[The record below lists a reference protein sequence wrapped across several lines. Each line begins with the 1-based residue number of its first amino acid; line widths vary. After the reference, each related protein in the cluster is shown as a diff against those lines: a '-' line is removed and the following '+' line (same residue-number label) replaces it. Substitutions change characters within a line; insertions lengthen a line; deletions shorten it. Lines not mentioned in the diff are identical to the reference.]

1 MNSLIIKVLR
11 AVIIKETNQEMK
23 KQILKADKVIL
34 VVIRFNINSLNLI
47 KEKKKIQINLH
58 QVIIILL
65 KIIHLNKLL

>member
-1 MNSLIIKVLR
+1 MNSLIMKVLR

>member
-47 KEKKKIQINLH
+47 KEKKKIQINTNLEPS
-58 QVIIILL
+58 QS
-65 KIIHLNKLL
+65 KKQF